1 MSEYD
6 SSFREFGWDDEIQN
20 DSTPFEVLPEGDYRF
35 RVEKFE
41 RGRHSGSEKI
51 PPCNKAILTLS
62 VNDGAHSGTVQ
73 TNLFLFSR
81 FEWKLCQFFTA
92 IGQRRHG
99 EAIRMNWSLV
109 PGAIG
114 TCHVGTRKWMGND
127 GKEHEGNE
135 ITEFYDPEEAPDIS
149 EKQVDSQPA
158 PGQGAGRPP
167 PGMPVG
173 SDGTPAIPTGGQG
186 GSRAGLVGWLS

>member
-158 PGQGAGRPP
+158 PGQCAEAAASWDAGRF
-167 PGMPVG
+167 
-173 SDGTPAIPTGGQG
+173 
-186 GSRAGLVGWLS
+186 

>member
-92 IGQRRHG
+92 IGQRL
-99 EAIRMNWSLV
+99 SL
-109 PGAIG
+109 I
-114 TCHVGTRKWMGND
+114 H
-127 GKEHEGNE
+127 
-135 ITEFYDPEEAPDIS
+135 I
-149 EKQVDSQPA
+149 
-158 PGQGAGRPP
+158 
-167 PGMPVG
+167 
-173 SDGTPAIPTGGQG
+173 
-186 GSRAGLVGWLS
+186 

>member
-62 VNDGAHSGTVQ
+62 VNDGAHSGTIQ

-81 FEWKLCQFFTA
+81 FEWKLCQLFTA

-114 TCHVGTRKWMGND
+114 TCPCGDTQMDGQRRQGT
-127 GKEHEGNE
+127 
-135 ITEFYDPEEAPDIS
+135 
-149 EKQVDSQPA
+149 
-158 PGQGAGRPP
+158 
-167 PGMPVG
+167 
-173 SDGTPAIPTGGQG
+173 
-186 GSRAGLVGWLS
+186 